1 MIGLLITSRNMAFF
15 LISSMASGL
24 LDQLQI
30 YWQLYLIELLGLFN
44 RSEVTLAVAHDI
56 SKAFDRVWYAGLLHK
71 LKSYGNSSQVFG
83 LSSFFL
89 SNRQLRV
96 VLDGNV
102 CKNIQ
107 FMLVFLKLKILH
119 QFRTFFSSSKA
130 FLFTSRRRN
139 NFPISIQ
146 FIAAP
151 LLINLKLFF

>member
-1 MIGLLITSRNMAFF
+1 MGLLITSRNMAFF

-30 YWQLYLIELLGLFN
+30 YWQLYLIELLRPFD

-83 LSSFFL
+83 LSSSFL

-107 FMLVFLKLKILH
+107 LMLVFLKAYKNIPSILC
-119 QFRTFFSSSKA
+119 F
-130 FLFTSRRRN
+130 FLF
-139 NFPISIQ
+139 FKSI
-146 FIAAP
+146 FVYFE
-151 LLINLKLFF
+151 KEE

>member
-44 RSEVTLAVAHDI
+44 WSEVTLAVAHDI
-56 SKAFDRVWYAGLLHK
+56 SKAFNRVWYAGLLHK

-83 LSSFFL
+83 LSSSFL

-107 FMLVFLKLKILH
+107 LMLVFLKLKILH

-130 FLFTSRRRN
+130 FLFTS
-139 NFPISIQ
+139 FLFAFS
-146 FIAAP
+146 
-151 LLINLKLFF
+151 LILTVLANQIGHQSTRLS